1 MQGGV
6 EGRPWMD
13 GKERDGEM
21 MSVERTGDRLKIT
34 KVSLSGLA

>member
-1 MQGGV
+1 M
-6 EGRPWMD
+6 E
-13 GKERDGEM
+13 KRDGEM